1 MKIYKVLG
9 HRGRITIP
17 LEIREDLNI
26 GCNDIL
32 SFELQE
38 DDTILIRKEKVCDN
52 CRVENPNAVPKPT
65 NETTLL
71 EFLNGLNPAEQRAA
85 LVHLSLQLSNI
96 QPDSKTIIR

>member
-17 LEIREDLNI
+17 FEIREAMDI

-32 SFELQE
+32 SFERE
-38 DDTILIRKEKVCDN
+38 KDNTIIIRKEQVCDN
-52 CRVENPNAVPKPT
+52 CRAEQPNAVTKPT

-71 EFLNGLNPAEQRAA
+71 DFLNGLSPAEQRAA
-85 LVHLSLQLSNI
+85 LVHLSLRLTTAHSG
-96 QPDSKTIIR
+96 DTL

>member
-17 LEIREDLNI
+17 FEIRELMDI

-32 SFELQE
+32 SFECQK
-38 DDTILIRKEKVCDN
+38 DNTIIIRKKQVCDQ
-52 CRVENPNAVPKPT
+52 CRAEQHNAVAKPT

-71 EFLNGLNPAEQRAA
+71 DFLNGLSPAEQRAA
-85 LVHLSLQLSNI
+85 LVHLSLRLTANHNGGVQ
-96 QPDSKTIIR
+96 

>member
-17 LEIREDLNI
+17 FEIREAMDI

-32 SFELQE
+32 SFEQQK
-38 DDTILIRKEKVCDN
+38 DDTILIRKEQVCDN
-52 CRVENPNAVPKPT
+52 CRAEQPNAVTKPT

-71 EFLNGLNPAEQRAA
+71 DFLNGLSPAEQRAA
-85 LVHLSLQLSNI
+85 LVHLSLRLTTAHSGDTQ
-96 QPDSKTIIR
+96 

>member
-17 LEIREDLNI
+17 FEIRELMDI

-32 SFELQE
+32 SFECQK
-38 DDTILIRKEKVCDN
+38 DNTIVIRKEQVCDQ
-52 CRVENPNAVPKPT
+52 CRAEQTNAVAKPT

-71 EFLNGLNPAEQRAA
+71 DFLNGLSPAEQRAA
-85 LVHLSLQLSNI
+85 LVHLSLRLTANHNGGAQ
-96 QPDSKTIIR
+96 

>member
-17 LEIREDLNI
+17 LEIREDLDI

-32 SFELQE
+32 SFELQK
-38 DDTILIRKEKVCDN
+38 DDTILIRKEKVCNN
-52 CRVENPNAVPKPT
+52 CREENPNAVSKPT
-65 NETTLL
+65 DETTLL

-85 LVHLSLQLSNI
+85 LVHLSLQMTNLHKSSTFI
-96 QPDSKTIIR
+96 DD